1 MLISINLR
9 DFLILFIILLI
20 KLYEYQLKC
29 VWNQRNE
36 IIQNQT
42 HTRGDVVFCNEIIH
56 SPTRKQHPFASLS
69 VPQLALSLVLVATDF
84 THGKEFFFFPL
95 YLVVLQIVDLFK
107 PAVLTIFSERILE
120 DLETLDPNKIADYN
134 EKNDFEK
141 DSFGA
146 SDFIRVGHDYS
157 KYFLVLRQSTM
168 KYDMFRRHQ
177 VKLISFSFVQKNR
190 FYKYYNA
197 LNF

>member
-1 MLISINLR
+1 ML
-9 DFLILFIILLI
+9 
-20 KLYEYQLKC
+20 
-29 VWNQRNE
+29 
-36 IIQNQT
+36 
-42 HTRGDVVFCNEIIH
+42 CNEIIH

-84 THGKEFFFFPL
+84 THGKEFFFLYTLSYYKFPAL
-95 YLVVLQIVDLFK
+95 NCSSLQCLLF
-107 PAVLTIFSERILE
+107 FSERILE

-146 SDFIRVGHDYS
+146 SDFIRLGHDYS

-168 KYDMFRRHQ
+168 KYDMFRRRQ
-177 VKLISFSFVQKNR
+177 VKLILFSFV
-190 FYKYYNA
+190 
-197 LNF
+197 

>member
-1 MLISINLR
+1 M
-9 DFLILFIILLI
+9 
-20 KLYEYQLKC
+20 
-29 VWNQRNE
+29 
-36 IIQNQT
+36 
-42 HTRGDVVFCNEIIH
+42 FCNEIIH
-56 SPTRKQHPFASLS
+56 SPTRKQHPFGLLS

-84 THGKEFFFFPL
+84 THGKEKFILFPL
-95 YLVVLQIVDLFK
+95 HLVVLQISCVDLFK
-107 PAVLTIFSERILE
+107 LAVLTIFSERILE

-146 SDFIRVGHDYS
+146 SDFIRLGHDYS

-177 VKLISFSFVQKNR
+177 VKLILFSLV
-190 FYKYYNA
+190 
-197 LNF
+197 

>member
-1 MLISINLR
+1 ML
-9 DFLILFIILLI
+9 
-20 KLYEYQLKC
+20 
-29 VWNQRNE
+29 
-36 IIQNQT
+36 
-42 HTRGDVVFCNEIIH
+42 CNEIIH

-84 THGKEFFFFPL
+84 THGKEKFILFPL
-95 YLVVLQIVDLFK
+95 YLIVFDLFK

-120 DLETLDPNKIADYN
+120 DLETLDPSKIADYN
-134 EKNDFEK
+134 EKTDSEK

-146 SDFIRVGHDYS
+146 SDFIRLGHDYS

-177 VKLISFSFVQKNR
+177 VKLILFPFV
-190 FYKYYNA
+190 
-197 LNF
+197 